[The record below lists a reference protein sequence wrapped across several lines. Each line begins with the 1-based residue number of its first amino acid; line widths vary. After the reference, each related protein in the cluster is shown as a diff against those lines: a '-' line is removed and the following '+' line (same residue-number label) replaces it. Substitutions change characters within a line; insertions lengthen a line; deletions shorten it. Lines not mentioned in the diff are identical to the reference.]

1 MNSNENFLLNF
12 VIKLRSSKLELF
24 EAILKCLIQIF
35 DLEFFFEGKILVQ
48 NYLVQKLRF
57 VVLLQKL
64 SKNNNK
70 IQIFR

>member
-12 VIKLRSSKLELF
+12 VIKLRSSKLEFF

-48 NYLVQKLRF
+48 NCLVQKLRF

-64 SKNNNK
+64 WKNNNK